1 MSVSLSMIIDCFLS
15 EKMVSDPSKLYDDAK
30 LEEQFVDWCDNKRE
44 IYDRSRRFKRE
55 CKGYFRGSIKDA
67 PPSAVL
73 QDGEEDETDS
83 RWNNV
88 NGVEFRSIPKRRST
102 TKLQSTPS
110 TTEST
115 PTTASILPPK
125 LTKTKVTKVK
135 KSKASPVTD
144 GMHLK

>member
-1 MSVSLSMIIDCFLS
+1 
-15 EKMVSDPSKLYDDAK
+15 MVSDPSKLYDDAK

-88 NGVEFRSIPKRRST
+88 NGVEFRSIPKRRSA
-102 TKLQSTPS
+102 TKLQSTSPPIA
-110 TTEST
+110 TEST
-115 PTTASILPPK
+115 PTTAPPK
-125 LTKTKVTKVK
+125 SIKTKVTKVK
-135 KSKASPVTD
+135 KSKASPVTE
-144 GMHLK
+144 GMDLKF